1 MTDISGNIVK
11 DEKGRVLAVLYDV
24 DGVVRVARTACCS
37 IGEFFLI
44 LCWLIDLGYAVK

>member
-11 DEKGRVLAVLYDV
+11 DEKGRVLATLYEV
-24 DGVVRVARTACCS
+24 DGVIRVARTPLCS

-44 LCWLIDLGYAVK
+44 LTYLQDLGFDVK